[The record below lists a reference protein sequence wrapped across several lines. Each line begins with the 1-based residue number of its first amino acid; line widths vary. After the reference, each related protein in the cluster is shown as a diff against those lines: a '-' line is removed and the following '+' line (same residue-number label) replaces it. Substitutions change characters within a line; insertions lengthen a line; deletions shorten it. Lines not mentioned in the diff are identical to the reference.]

1 MFEGVLLK
9 SLDYLLLAWVLFVV
23 IAAYFT
29 QDLTRAVIELVGFIG
44 VVYLLWL
51 RAAKSRGDKLS

>member
-1 MFEGVLLK
+1 MLK